1 MRFRI
6 SVFIVMVLLT
16 GCGKSQDHL
25 EQQIHRTEEQIKFST
40 VKNET
45 EIRQHDSNK
54 AKEIVAAFPETTTIF
69 AANTKDRLMLAFD
82 VTHMNRFQL
91 KEIKQNVKK
100 KLEKELPHTK
110 IEISTDEKMRL
121 ELKKLEED
129 LHTKNLPQQTVEKR
143 IKQIISLSK
152 EET

>member
-1 MRFRI
+1 MRYHAG
-6 SVFIVMVLLT
+6 VFMILLLLM

-25 EQQIHRTEEQIKFST
+25 EQQMHHTEEQIKFST

-45 EIRQHDSNK
+45 TIDQYESNQ
-54 AKEIVAAFPETTTIF
+54 AKEIVATFHETTEVF
-69 AANTKDRLMLAFD
+69 AANTKDWLMLAFN

-91 KEIKQNVKK
+91 KNIEKNVKQR
-100 KLEKELPHTK
+100 LTEEFPHMK
-110 IEISTDEKMRL
+110 IEVSTDEKMRL

-129 LHTKNLPQQTVEKR
+129 LHTNNLPQQTVEKR
-143 IKQIISLSK
+143 IKQIISLSR